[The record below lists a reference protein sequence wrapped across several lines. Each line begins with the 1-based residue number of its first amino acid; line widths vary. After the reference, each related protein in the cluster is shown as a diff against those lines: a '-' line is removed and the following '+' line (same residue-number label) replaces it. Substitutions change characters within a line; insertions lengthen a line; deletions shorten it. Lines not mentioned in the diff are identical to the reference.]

1 MNSIKRIKLVGKI
14 GVILAGG
21 LGKRMNSHLPK
32 PAHKIGDYSMLQ
44 HVIHKMD
51 RINIEKIYIVF
62 GQKGD
67 LLKESVAPNEKIIWV
82 HQDPQL
88 GTGHALQVAFEKI
101 KENHDSGEILVCNGD
116 APFIREETMSKMFG
130 INDCSLLACFVNNP
144 NGYGRIL
151 KTPNNS
157 FFGII
162 EEKDATDAQRKI
174 QYINAGLY
182 CFTFESLAKHL
193 HTLDN
198 NNAQS
203 EYYLTDL
210 PPKVPSVKIVEIDDE
225 EEIYN
230 VNSREQLEYAESIMH
245 KFI

>member
-1 MNSIKRIKLVGKI
+1 MICVKRI

-44 HVIHKMD
+44 HVIHKMVNID
-51 RINIEKIYIVF
+51 IEKIYIVF
-62 GQKGD
+62 GQKGE
-67 LLKESVAPNEKIIWV
+67 LLKESVVPNPKIIWV

-88 GTGHALQVAFEKI
+88 GTGHALQVAFTKI
-101 KENHDSGEILVCNGD
+101 KEDFNSGEILVCNGD
-116 APFIREETMSKMFG
+116 APFIREATMSKMFN
-130 INDCSLLACFVNNP
+130 ITDCSLLTCFVNNP
-144 NGYGRIL
+144 HGYGRIL
-151 KTPNNS
+151 RTADS
-157 FFGII
+157 QFSSII
-162 EEKDATDAQRKI
+162 EEKDATEDQRKI
-174 QYINAGLY
+174 KYINAGLY
-182 CFTFESLAKHL
+182 CFTFESLSQYL
-193 HTLDN
+193 HTLEN

-210 PPKVPSVKIVEIDDE
+210 PPKVGNVKIVEINDE

-230 VNSREQLEYAESIMH
+230 VNSREQLEYAEKIMH

>member
-1 MNSIKRIKLVGKI
+1 MERI

-32 PAHKIGDYSMLQ
+32 PAHKIGDFSMLQ

-62 GQKGD
+62 GQKGE
-67 LLKESVAPNEKIIWV
+67 LLKESVAPNPKIIWV

-116 APFIREETMSKMFG
+116 APFIRETTMEKMFG
-130 INDCSLLACFVNNP
+130 INDCSLLACFVKNP
-144 NGYGRIL
+144 HGYGRIIR
-151 KTPNNS
+151 TPENQGFS
-157 FFGII
+157 QII
-162 EEKDATDAQRKI
+162 EEKDATDEERKI

-182 CFTFESLAKHL
+182 CFTFEALAQHL
-193 HTLDN
+193 HKLEN

-210 PPKVPSVKIVEIDDE
+210 PPKVENIKIVEIYDD

-230 VNSREQLEYAESIMH
+230 VNSREQLEYAETIMRR
-245 KFI
+245 FI